1 MLTNGNKV
9 LKVRFVSDDKYGF
22 KNGEIYDAIEGH
34 GTFAGVKMLC
44 IKDASGEEYAYP
56 ASWFEILS

>member
-9 LKVRFVSDDKYGF
+9 LKVRFISDDKYGF

-44 IKDASGEEYAYP
+44 I
-56 ASWFEILS
+56 